1 MASVSGYTSMT
12 DGASHHEAC
21 TSRSKDS
28 FGQSSRIPVRW
39 LVLLLILAATSVE
52 YVCRYNIN
60 VSMVAMVKEL
70 NMTNEDAMRD
80 TCPVPPDFGNVSKPH
95 AHGSYDWDARTQGI
109 ILGAF
114 FYTYTA
120 MQIPSG
126 RIAEEFGG
134 RWVVSFSLFGS
145 GILNLLTP
153 LLSVSVTW
161 MVISRVT
168 LGVLQC
174 GLFPSC
180 FSIIFNWFPQ
190 KERSIGYSVMEIGT
204 MLGSV
209 WAAAM
214 AGYLAEHGFAGGW
227 PSTFY
232 VSGLIAILAA
242 FVWTPYVTST
252 PEDHWMISVSE
263 MKDIRKEWRTVKS
276 GQEEDVTHK
285 RRRKRRPVPWKAI
298 FTNQAV
304 LANVFSKFFLRWT
317 FYTLVMKLPTYL
329 NDVLHMSPT
338 KNGMVNASMYLV
350 SMLPMLFVG
359 YASEHM
365 ISRGFC
371 NRTQCRKIFVGT
383 ASVGSAICLACV
395 PSFGC
400 NNTAVIGLL
409 LLGNVFQA
417 LDAAGNIPNPGE
429 LSKNYATTV
438 FAIVNMLNT
447 STGFIV
453 PYLIGLILENGK
465 AEHKDPVQVW
475 SIVFYLASGLALLS
489 GLIYSLFGSGER
501 QAFDLEDDDEVIET
515 LLDEEDEDQ
524 ESLTQQLLQQHSPVR
539 RLTTNW
545 STPYTHRDL
554 FFVSGNHKDIIVLD

>member
-1 MASVSGYTSMT
+1 
-12 DGASHHEAC
+12 
-21 TSRSKDS
+21 
-28 FGQSSRIPVRW
+28 
-39 LVLLLILAATSVE
+39 
-52 YVCRYNIN
+52 
-60 VSMVAMVKEL
+60 MVKE
-70 NMTNEDAMRD
+70 TNHTDDELSHN
-80 TCPVPPDFGNVSKPH
+80 TCEISPESVNITKAH

-114 FYTYTA
+114 FYTYTV

-126 RIAEEFGG
+126 RVAEEFGG
-134 RWVVSFSLFGS
+134 RWVVSFSLLGS

-153 LLSVSVTW
+153 LLTSSVSL
-161 MVISRVT
+161 MVVSRVT
-168 LGVLQC
+168 LGLLQC
-174 GLFPSC
+174 GLFPAC

-190 KERSIGYSVMEIGT
+190 KERSIGYSIMEIGT

-232 VSGLIAILAA
+232 ISGVIAIIAA
-242 FVWTPYVTST
+242 CVWTPYVTST
-252 PEDHWMISVSE
+252 PEEHWMISVSE
-263 MKDIRKEWRTVKS
+263 VKYIRRESTKS
-276 GQEEDVTHK
+276 GNEITSK
-285 RRRKRRPVPWKAI
+285 RRKKRRPVPWKAI
-298 FTNQAV
+298 FSNEAV

-338 KNGMVNASMYLV
+338 KNGIVNASMYLV
-350 SMLPMLFVG
+350 SMVPMLFVG
-359 YASEHM
+359 YASEQL
-365 ISRGFC
+365 ISRKIV
-371 NRTQCRKIFVGT
+371 NRTQCRKLFIGA
-383 ASVGSAICLACV
+383 ASLGSAICLACV

-400 NNTAVIGLL
+400 NSSAVIGLL
-409 LLGNVFQA
+409 LVGNLFQA

-465 AEHKDPVQVW
+465 GRDPIQVW

-489 GLIYSLFGSGER
+489 GLIYGLFGSGER
-501 QAFDLEDDDEVIET
+501 QAFDYDDEAGDEDVEESLLSDPEVEDGVET
-515 LLDEEDEDQ
+515 LTE
-524 ESLTQQLLQQHSPVR
+524 QLLQQHSPVR
-539 RLTTNW
+539 RLTTN
-545 STPYTHRDL
+545 
-554 FFVSGNHKDIIVLD
+554 

>member
-1 MASVSGYTSMT
+1 MASGNRSSSIVSHGSIVMDTSNLRGYNRSVSTSVT
-12 DGASHHEAC
+12 
-21 TSRSKDS
+21 
-28 FGQSSRIPVRW
+28 SSRFPIRY
-39 LVLLLILAATSVE
+39 LVLFLILISTAVE

-60 VSMVAMVKEL
+60 VSMVAMVKEQ
-70 NMTNEDAMRD
+70 NTTNDD
-80 TCPVPPDFGNVSKPH
+80 FSGGCPIPSDMINVTRPH
-95 AHGSYDWDARTQGI
+95 AHGSYDWDAKTQGV

-153 LLSVSVTW
+153 LLTASVW
-161 MVISRVT
+161 LMVVSRLT
-168 LGVLQC
+168 LGLLQC
-174 GLFPSC
+174 GLFPAC

-190 KERSIGYSVMEIGT
+190 KERSVGYSIMEIGT

-232 VSGLIAILAA
+232 ISGIIAIISAI
-242 FVWTPYVTST
+242 VWTPYVTSC
-252 PEDHWMISVSE
+252 PEDHWMVTVSE
-263 MKDIRKEWRTVKS
+263 MKHIRREPGVEGEGNSSKKRK
-276 GQEEDVTHK
+276 K
-285 RRRKRRPVPWKAI
+285 RRKPVPWKAI

-329 NDVLHMSPT
+329 NDILHMSPT
-338 KNGMVNASMYLV
+338 KNGIVNASMYLV
-350 SMLPMLFVG
+350 AMVPMLGVG
-359 YASEHM
+359 YASEQM
-365 ISRGFC
+365 ISRRLVS
-371 NRTQCRKIFVGT
+371 RTQCRKIFVGT
-383 ASVGSAICLACV
+383 ASLGSAICLACV
-395 PSFGC
+395 PSVGC
-400 NNTAVIGLL
+400 NSSAVIGLL
-409 LLGNVFQA
+409 LTGNLFQA

-447 STGFIV
+447 SIGFIV
-453 PYLIGLILENGK
+453 PYLIGLILEAGK
-465 AEHKDPVQVW
+465 GKDPIDTW
-475 SIVFYLASGLALLS
+475 SIIFYLASALALLS
-489 GLIYSLFGSGER
+489 GIIYSIFGSGER
-501 QAFDLEDDDEVIET
+501 QAFDLDVSEGE
-515 LLDEEDEDQ
+515 EEDEVD
-524 ESLTQQLLQQHSPVR
+524 ERLLSDENDVENLTEQLLEQHSPVR
-539 RLTTNW
+539 RLTTN
-545 STPYTHRDL
+545 
-554 FFVSGNHKDIIVLD
+554 